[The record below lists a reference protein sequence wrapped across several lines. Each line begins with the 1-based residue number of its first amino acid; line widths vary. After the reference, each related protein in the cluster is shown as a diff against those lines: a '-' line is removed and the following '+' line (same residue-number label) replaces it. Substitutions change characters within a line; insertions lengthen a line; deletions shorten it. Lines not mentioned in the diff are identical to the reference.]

1 MTLPVSTADQ
11 LAALEVLGRAW
22 LAEIRDEPA
31 QHMHPCL
38 ACCGGRWRNGD
49 HMLAFPRGLTLE
61 QALGFTLAVRWV
73 EAHEAGRDIYRAPVV
88 ATSST
93 SSNRPIWR
101 VCLPGVGQDRN
112 LSAVEAL
119 PVTRAL
125 RTVRRILWP
134 VRPWGRRDQIAETL
148 ELHARAMEADLRGP
162 TPIERVFPPTFLSD
176 VGRNWR

>member
-31 QHMHPCL
+31 QHVSEWLVPRD
-38 ACCGGRWRNGD
+38 GRWVTG
-49 HMLAFPRGLTLE
+49 AFPLGLTLE
-61 QALGFTLAVRWV
+61 QALGFTLAGRWV
-73 EAHEAGRDIYRAPVV
+73 EAHDSGRDIYHAPVV

-93 SSNRPIWR
+93 TSSNRPVWR
-101 VCLPGVGQDRN
+101 VCLPVVGHDCN
-112 LSAVEAL
+112 LSAAEAL

-125 RTVRRILWP
+125 LTVRRIFWP
-134 VRPWGRRDQIAETL
+134 VRPWGCRDQIAETL

-162 TPIERVFPPTFLSD
+162 APIERVFPPTFLSD
-176 VGRNWR
+176 LGRNWR